1 MFFIFRWEEIIEN
14 RDPDGKTA
22 VDEMI
27 QNCPEA
33 VTVRKPPQ
41 FTTNQA
47 YLVCFDHMIPK
58 HFTNKFRNIFQVIM
72 DNCIESTGDFPD
84 SIDYTQKLD
93 FRFIDPGP
101 DDVMCKRQRYFAF
114 EVTFKVE

>member
-1 MFFIFRWEEIIEN
+1 
-14 RDPDGKTA
+14 
-22 VDEMI
+22 
-27 QNCPEA
+27 
-33 VTVRKPPQ
+33 
-41 FTTNQA
+41 
-47 YLVCFDHMIPK
+47 
-58 HFTNKFRNIFQVIM
+58 M

-114 EVTFKVE
+114 EVTFKVEWRIVFFGDGLWCRW

>member
-1 MFFIFRWEEIIEN
+1 
-14 RDPDGKTA
+14 
-22 VDEMI
+22 
-27 QNCPEA
+27 
-33 VTVRKPPQ
+33 
-41 FTTNQA
+41 
-47 YLVCFDHMIPK
+47 MIPK
-58 HFTNKFRNIFQVIM
+58 QAINNLGIFQVIM